1 MPTNATSMP
10 ELPES
15 MESEPLAYAASLPAS
30 TSSTSTCTGLGA
42 FTGLTHRRRT
52 QRGTQ
57 GSRTQRSPIATAPYT
72 SQVFK
77 CLNCH
82 QELASK
88 QRLQSHQARACK
100 ADKMDQYSKCS
111 QCGKVVKNSHLLK
124 HQKSQ
129 SECSSSLHIQTTR
142 VECKWCKA
150 SLLPARVQH
159 HIRYDCPKF
168 KEHCGALD
176 SQSWWLKFK
185 LANMTSTEIPA
196 PDRMTDRAS
205 GEFARLVFWAE
216 GHEQEFDRLRE
227 QGLIQ
232 FNAGRLLHRLRRT
245 DAAWGVLQREE
256 ATVSNIDQ
264 SLTFCAQDVFAA
276 GTGVGLPKEYLNRVC
291 GALAQMVE
299 YEITVDSK
307 LEEVTVNLPP
317 LKDAWRLQALAM
329 PSKHNPRGAC
339 VCFFCTH
346 NVRLPLADLK
356 TDRAYMRAFF
366 YKSWLE
372 TALSQTPPSSTDQGP
387 VCLPPLPT
395 NFTYR
400 SECCPGFLFCKHSFA
415 SEYLRVQQL
424 ARYLYG
430 REMSK
435 PTGDCVACAG
445 VPESIEHVV
454 MHCPLYAQLREDC
467 TKELAEYEA
476 SWSLAL
482 VLGDASEYIDRHDD
496 QRAEMLTITAAF
508 LLRVIRKREFQR
520 AGIDEHVAGNP
531 FDSDEVL
538 QSARVLFRHSRIVGA
553 CTRLGIS
560 L

>member
-1 MPTNATSMP
+1 MPTNAMP

-30 TSSTSTCTGLGA
+30 TSSTSTGLGA
-42 FTGLTHRRRT
+42 FTSLTHRRRT
-52 QRGTQ
+52 QR
-57 GSRTQRSPIATAPYT
+57 SPIVTAPYT

-100 ADKMDQYSKCS
+100 ADKRDQYSKCN

-129 SECSSSLHIQTTR
+129 SECSSSLHIQTSR
-142 VECKWCKA
+142 AECKWCKA
-150 SLLPARVQH
+150 SLLPTRVAH
-159 HIRYDCPKF
+159 HIKYECLKF
-168 KEHCGALD
+168 AEYCGTLD
-176 SQSWWLKFK
+176 TQHWWLRLR
-185 LANMTSTEIPA
+185 LANMTSTGIPA
-196 PDRMTDRAS
+196 PDRVMTNRES
-205 GEFARLVFWAE
+205 SEFRWLVFQATTNTT
-216 GHEQEFDRLRE
+216 EFSQRYE
-227 QGLIQ
+227 QGLTM
-232 FNAGRLLHRLRRT
+232 FNAGRLLQRLQRT
-245 DAAWGVLQREE
+245 DAVWPLLDLAKVLDNE
-256 ATVSNIDQ
+256 IDYCLDF
-264 SLTFCAQDVFAA
+264 SKRKVFAA
-276 GTGVGLPKEYLNRVC
+276 GEAAGLPAEYLARVC
-291 GALAQMVE
+291 GALAQMAQ
-299 YEITVDSK
+299 YEATVDSSLETRPVHLESELLERRR
-307 LEEVTVNLPP
+307 LEEI
-317 LKDAWRLQALAM
+317 KK
-329 PSKHNPRGAC
+329 PSRHSPRGLC
-339 VCFFCTH
+339 DCFFCTH
-346 NVRLPLADLK
+346 NVPLPLDDLK
-356 TDRAYMRAFF
+356 KDRAYARAFY
-366 YKSWLE
+366 YKRWLE

-415 SEYLRVQQL
+415 SEYLRVQKL
-424 ARYLYG
+424 ARFLYG

-435 PTGDCVACAG
+435 PTRDCVACAG

-467 TKELAEYEA
+467 TKELADYEA

-482 VLGDASEYIDRHDD
+482 VLGDDSEYIDRHDD

-508 LLRVIRKREFQR
+508 LLQVIRKREFER
-520 AGIDEHVAGNP
+520 AGIDVPVAGNP

-538 QSARVLFRHSRIVGA
+538 QSARVLFRHSRIVAA